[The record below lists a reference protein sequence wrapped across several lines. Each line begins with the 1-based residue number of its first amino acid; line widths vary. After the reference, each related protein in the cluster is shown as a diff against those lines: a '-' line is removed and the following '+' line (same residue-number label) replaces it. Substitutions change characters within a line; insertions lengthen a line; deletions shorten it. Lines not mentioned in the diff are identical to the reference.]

1 MIATEFERAVCVC
14 VCMCV
19 CVCACACA
27 CFKEEWKERGER
39 LV

>member
-1 MIATEFERAVCVC
+1 MTATEFERGVC

-19 CVCACACA
+19 C
-27 CFKEEWKERGER
+27 FKEEWEERGER